1 MSTTVEIPE
10 EVAAQV
16 RDLVESGAYPD
27 TDTAFRILRE
37 QRLRS
42 DLWSELEEADR
53 EIENGHGVE
62 WNEETRQRIIRE
74 GRAAY
79 ERGDLPDPDV
89 CP

>member
-62 WNEETRQRIIRE
+62 WNEETRQRINRE